1 MGSLRKKKFTKPLPA
16 CAELFEKNGKQFA
29 KWIDGNGKKRTAHT
43 TSGRDGSTRIRIES
57 SFWLAKYR
65 DGSGVV
71 QEVSTHCKD
80 RAAAQTMLTELERRA
95 EKIRSGILQPSEERI
110 ASHSAKPIAQHF
122 KAYHDDRVSR
132 ELNAT
137 RIKNTNSRLKRLAE
151 ECGFRRLTDLA
162 GEPLAQWLGLQ
173 LERDMGPGTRNEYRK
188 ELVGFANWCIKTQRL
203 TSNPFAHIPI
213 ANVKADQRRKRRAMP
228 EDDFERLLHVTRLR
242 PLAEYGRKTVHLE
255 VHGDSPKRSNWTKAP
270 ITYDTLEA
278 TVANARQRLARN
290 PQFAAKLDQQGRERA
305 LIHRMLL
312 LTGLRCGELASLRIG
327 WLELDAPTPFVVLE
341 AGDEKNGKGKEVPL
355 RADLVVELRKW
366 IEEKREKFT
375 GEPEA
380 FMQQPLFFVPT
391 SLLRAFDSDLAVAG
405 ISKKDHRGR
414 TVDLHGMR
422 MTLATMLNKSG
433 VAPRTA
439 QEILRHSDIRLTM
452 ETYTDAKLLN
462 VSGALD
468 QLPRFSPDR
477 PPEKP
482 SEAMRATGT
491 AGALPLTG
499 ALPGLSESLPVI
511 LTAEATSR
519 NASRDSDRNPTKP
532 TKKGLSE
539 GNSDKPS
546 ESGRQDLN
554 LRPLHPQCF
563 GCTCRIA
570 VNLLISVRC
579 RTRGFSTRYTD
590 RHELH
595 IE

>member
-1 MGSLRKKKFTKPLPA
+1 
-16 CAELFEKNGKQFA
+16 
-29 KWIDGNGKKRTAHT
+29 
-43 TSGRDGSTRIRIES
+43 
-57 SFWLAKYR
+57 
-65 DGSGVV
+65 
-71 QEVSTHCKD
+71 
-80 RAAAQTMLTELERRA
+80 
-95 EKIRSGILQPSEERI
+95 
-110 ASHSAKPIAQHF
+110 
-122 KAYHDDRVSR
+122 
-132 ELNAT
+132 
-137 RIKNTNSRLKRLAE
+137 
-151 ECGFRRLTDLA
+151 
-162 GEPLAQWLGLQ
+162 
-173 LERDMGPGTRNEYRK
+173 
-188 ELVGFANWCIKTQRL
+188 
-203 TSNPFAHIPI
+203 
-213 ANVKADQRRKRRAMP
+213 
-228 EDDFERLLHVTRLR
+228 
-242 PLAEYGRKTVHLE
+242 
-255 VHGDSPKRSNWTKAP
+255 
-270 ITYDTLEA
+270 
-278 TVANARQRLARN
+278 
-290 PQFAAKLDQQGRERA
+290 
-305 LIHRMLL
+305 
-312 LTGLRCGELASLRIG
+312 
-327 WLELDAPTPFVVLE
+327 
-341 AGDEKNGKGKEVPL
+341 
-355 RADLVVELRKW
+355 
-366 IEEKREKFT
+366 
-375 GEPEA
+375 
-380 FMQQPLFFVPT
+380 MQQPLFFVPT

-405 ISKKDHRGR
+405 ISKKDHRNR